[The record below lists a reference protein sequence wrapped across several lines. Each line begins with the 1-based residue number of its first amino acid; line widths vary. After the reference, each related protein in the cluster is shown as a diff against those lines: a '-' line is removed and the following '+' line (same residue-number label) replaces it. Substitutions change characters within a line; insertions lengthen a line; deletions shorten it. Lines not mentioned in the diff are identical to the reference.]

1 MWFRFVGLGKKF
13 SQTFFYLGI
22 MEKQNCL
29 IVGLGNPGDQYVKSR
44 HNIGF
49 VVIDHL
55 AKAWRGSLTQEKWEG
70 LYASFSLN
78 QAKVFL
84 VKPQTFMNRSGRS
97 VSQYLRFFK
106 IASTRLLVIHD
117 DLDMDVGRIKL
128 VLGGGAG
135 GHNGIKSITSSI
147 GTKEFYR
154 LKIGIGRPGKG
165 GVHSEY
171 PVEKYVLS
179 SIAENEHEVLKRR
192 YKPIVEGIESFLEDG
207 PDKAMNLM
215 NCLK

>member
-1 MWFRFVGLGKKF
+1 MIFPDL
-13 SQTFFYLGI
+13 FYLEI
-22 MEKQNCL
+22 MEKQNFL
-29 IVGLGNPGDQYVKSR
+29 IVGLGNPGDQYAASR

-49 VVIDHL
+49 LIIDQL
-55 AKAWRGSLTQEKWEG
+55 AKVWNGSLTQEKWDG
-70 LYASFSLN
+70 FYTSFSFP

-106 IASTRLLVIHD
+106 IAPTRLLVIHD

-135 GHNGIKSITSSI
+135 GHNGIKSIKGSI
-147 GTKEFYR
+147 GTKEYYR

-179 SIAENEHEVLKRR
+179 SIDANEHEILQAR
-192 YKPIVEGIESFLEDG
+192 YNALVDGIESFFEDG
-207 PDKAMNLM
+207 PDKAMNLL